1 MIQLNRF
8 HYITLSIFLI
18 IVGLIFSATYTGLF
32 ISALLAITAFRDEKL
47 GLAYLLLFI
56 PMRPFLAAYNTG
68 FKFIG
73 IFIILALLCK
83 LLLQYKHNISKLFS
97 FHYFEIAYFL
107 FCLFGSIVGL
117 INGVSIIAVIM
128 QLHTL
133 LLFYIVFYVVSRLFF
148 HHDDF
153 LFFAKITFIA
163 SVIISIHGL
172 IEKLSLRSMLL
183 PEAWKALVLAPTN
196 KIRIYGMAGGP
207 NELALYLTL
216 AFLISLYLL
225 QNASVLMKYIVYI
238 GLTLIATT
246 LWLTYSR
253 GAFLTILIFAFLY
266 IIIQRSIPY
275 WKTLLIVTLTSFLC
289 ATGISLMTNYFEGD
303 SLGTK
308 RFSEALSEETVE
320 LSKQDG
326 RIYYVKK
333 ALEIFQDKP
342 ITGYGFGTFGDAAT
356 QTYSSP
362 IYKIYN
368 ITWNFYSDNQYIQLL
383 AETGILGTIL
393 ILIFTLGMFS
403 IMWPF
408 TKEHALSPLILYLMV
423 GAIIGSAFYNILENN
438 TFMLYLYLTVGYLYS
453 RKTQKNY

>member
-47 GLAYLLLFI
+47 GIAYLLLFI
-56 PMRPFLAAYNTG
+56 PMRPFLSAYNAG

-83 LLLQYKHNISKLFS
+83 IIFQYRNTVSKLFT

-107 FCLFGSIVGL
+107 FCLFGAIVGL
-117 INGVSIIAVIM
+117 INNVSLVAIIM

-133 LLFYIVFYVVSRLFF
+133 LLYYFVFYIVSRLSFTR
-148 HHDDF
+148 DDF
-153 LFFAKITFIA
+153 ILFAKVTFVAAI
-163 SVIISIHGL
+163 IISIQGL
-172 IEKLSLRSMLL
+172 IEKISLRSMLL
-183 PEAWKALVLAPTN
+183 PEVWKNLDLAPTN

-225 QNASVLMKYIVYI
+225 RNASVLMKYIVYI

-303 SLGTK
+303 SLGAK

-362 IYKIYN
+362 IYKTYN

-383 AETGILGTIL
+383 AETGIIGTIL
-393 ILIFTLGMFS
+393 ILIFTFGMFS

-408 TKEHALSPLILYLMV
+408 TKEHALSPLLLYLMV

-453 RKTQKNY
+453 RKTQKSY